1 MIDEII
7 STYESVK
14 KRMDNLEVIFDL
26 AHKKE
31 EVLTLEKKMESPSF
45 WDNPQEAKKV
55 SQEKTRLEKELI
67 RWENLEK
74 QLEDAF
80 ILIDLSKES
89 GESSLFKEIK
99 DSLNHINGETGQI
112 EIQRLLSGEKDINNA
127 FLTIHPGAG
136 GTESQDWAEMLLR
149 MYSRWAEKNNYAV
162 ELIDLLPGEEAGI
175 KSATLAINGEYAYG
189 KLKAE
194 AGVHRLVRISPFDS
208 NKRRHTSFASIFVY
222 PEIEDDIDIK
232 IDEKDL
238 RVDTYRASSAG
249 GQNVNKVSSAVRIT
263 HLPSGIVVQSQNERS
278 QLQNKNVCMKV
289 LKAKLYEAEKEK
301 KEVELANL
309 TGEKKDIGWGHQI
322 RSYVFQPYQ
331 MVKDHR
337 TNKEIG
343 NIQLVMDGGIDL
355 FIEAYL
361 IAQKP
366 GK

>member
-1 MIDEII
+1 
-7 STYESVK
+7 
-14 KRMDNLEVIFDL
+14 
-26 AHKKE
+26 
-31 EVLTLEKKMESPSF
+31 MESPSF

-55 SQEKTRLEKELI
+55 SQEKTRLEKELNQ
-67 RWENLEK
+67 WGNLEK
-74 QLEDAF
+74 DLEDAS
-80 ILIDLSKES
+80 ILIELSKES
-89 GESSLFKEIK
+89 KENSLFKEIK
-99 DSLNHINGETGQI
+99 DALNKITAEAEQI
-112 EIQRLLSGEKDINNA
+112 EIQRLLSGQKDLNNA

-149 MYSRWAEKNNYAV
+149 MYSRWAEKNSYTV

-208 NKRRHTSFASIFVY
+208 NKRRHTSFASVFVY

-263 HLPSGIVVQSQNERS
+263 HIPSGIVVQSQNERS
-278 QLQNKNVCMKV
+278 QLQNKNICMKV
-289 LKAKLYEAEKEK
+289 LKAKLYEAEQEK
-301 KEVELANL
+301 KEAELAKL

-337 TNKEIG
+337 TNREVG
-343 NIQLVMDGGIDL
+343 NIQLVMDGGIDA